1 MKIMEDAYS
10 AILHNRQKVI
20 GKYRDYFFNQMNII
34 LNVTNE
40 TFLLGYFD
48 GASIKSQLSK
58 TGIEEAEVRVT
69 STECGSG
76 CNLYFHVKFSHGG
89 FDYDFPVYKQEL
101 SKKGNAFVCKQVQ
114 KFIVEAN
121 NEVLENYEINKEG
134 YKEMLVEN
142 SEGEL
147 VLLEIGI
154 SNCIGAFDTEERFYL
169 WEEVKG
175 LV

>member
-1 MKIMEDAYS
+1 MKIIEDAYS
-10 AILHNRQKVI
+10 ALLHNRQKVL
-20 GKYRDYFFNQMNII
+20 GKYRDYFFTQMNHI
-34 LNVTNE
+34 LNDQYFTN
-40 TFLLGYFD
+40 YFM
-48 GASIKSQLSK
+48 GESIKSQLSK
-58 TGIEEAEVRVT
+58 TGLEGAEVRVT

-76 CNLYFHVKFSHGG
+76 CNLYFHVKFSQGG

-101 SKKGNAFVCKQVQ
+101 RKKGNAFVCKQVQ
-114 KFIVEAN
+114 KFIIEAN

-134 YKEMLVEN
+134 HKEMLVEN

-154 SNCIGAFDTEERFYL
+154 SNCLGAFDTEERFYL

>member
-1 MKIMEDAYS
+1 MKITEDAYS
-10 AILHNRQKVI
+10 ALLHNRQKVLE
-20 GKYRDYFFNQMNII
+20 KYRDYFFGQMNSI
-34 LNVTNE
+34 LNDQYFTN
-40 TFLLGYFD
+40 YFM
-48 GASIKSQLSK
+48 GESIKSQLSK
-58 TGIEEAEVRVT
+58 TGLEGAEVRVT

-76 CNLYFHVKFSHGG
+76 CNLYFHVKFSQGG

-134 YKEMLVEN
+134 HKEMLVEN

-154 SNCIGAFDTEERFYL
+154 SNCLGAFDTEERFYL

-175 LV
+175 LA

>member
-1 MKIMEDAYS
+1 M
-10 AILHNRQKVI
+10 NR
-20 GKYRDYFFNQMNII
+20 I
-34 LNVTNE
+34 LNNPAH
-40 TFLLGYFD
+40 FQYFM
-48 GASIKSQLSK
+48 GESIKSQLIH
-58 TGIEEAEVRVT
+58 TGLEEAKVRVT

-101 SKKGNAFVCKQVQ
+101 RKKGNAFVCKQVQ
-114 KFIVEAN
+114 KFIIEAN
-121 NEVLENYEINKEG
+121 NEVLEKYEIEKEG
-134 YKEMLVEN
+134 HKEMLVEN

-154 SNCIGAFDTEERFYL
+154 SNCLGAFDTEERFYL